1 MMSQPF
7 VEFLLANKKIDESS
21 ADRISRWAMRNQEP
35 IGMIAVDHGLIV
47 GRQIDEVLDRQKHSK
62 RKFGELAIEME
73 LLNEENVTVLL
84 QIQQLRML
92 TGILEALALCGIQ
105 SLDDG
110 FRLLSDFVTGR
121 GCGAFD
127 VRETAEAV

>member
-1 MMSQPF
+1 MHVAFIESLVAKAAIREAMAIDVKQWA
-7 VEFLLANKKIDESS
+7 LRNKK
-21 ADRISRWAMRNQEP
+21 P

-62 RKFGELAIEME
+62 RKFGELAGEMG
-73 LLNEENVTVLL
+73 LLSREKVDVLL
-84 QIQQLRML
+84 QVQQLRML

-105 SLDDG
+105 SLEEG
-110 FRLLSDFVTGR
+110 LLLLSDFVAQRGR
-121 GCGAFD
+121 GAFD